1 MSYPEPTVG
10 AVILNPEGKVLL
22 CKSHKWENKWVIP
35 GGHIELGEK
44 MEDALRREIQEETG
58 LRIYS
63 AELLGIKES
72 IFSDTFH
79 EPKHFIFIDYLC
91 RTNSSEVIL
100 NDEAQEYAWAEL
112 EEIDQYELGGFTRS
126 LLDRLRGKKFSD
138 HRVEIFYN
146 Y

>member
-10 AVILNPEGKVLL
+10 AVILNPKGKVLL

-44 MEDALRREIQEETG
+44 MEDALRREIKEETG
-58 LRIYS
+58 LEVHS

-72 IFSDTFH
+72 IFSETFH

-91 RTNSSEVIL
+91 RTNGSEVTL
-100 NDEAQEYAWAEL
+100 NEEAQDHAWVDFEEL
-112 EEIDQYELGGFTRS
+112 DQYELGGFTQS
-126 LLDRLRGKKFSD
+126 LLDRLRYGTSSAG
-138 HRVEIFYN
+138 RVEIFYN